1 MLDFSSMLTIR
12 FKLCTRIKLQKRH
25 FRIVACNFGLEI
37 ALRPSPLLVSRVS
50 VATTDLATSMYRI
63 AFASGTF
70 FSLSEILFLK
80 HAKNNRVLYPYV
92 LCVGYVHIFGLSN
105 SIGKF

>member
-12 FKLCTRIKLQKRH
+12 FKLSTRIKLQKRH

-37 ALRPSPLLVSRVS
+37 ALRPSPLLVSRLS

-80 HAKNNRVLYPYV
+80 HAKNNGVYPYV